1 MDKTIDMAREAGW
14 KDLRDY
20 DSEMRHDFFMGNTDS
35 LKAFEALVRA
45 DQDEKYKWDIHS
57 CGPTC
62 KRYACVAMRE
72 AVEAEREACAK
83 LCYELPWK
91 DMGHIPSNLAFAAA
105 IRARGE
111 TK

>member
-1 MDKTIDMAREAGW
+1 MRDTIDMAREAGW

-35 LKAFEALVRA
+35 LKALEALVRA
-45 DQDEKYKWDIHS
+45 D
-57 CGPTC
+57 
-62 KRYACVAMRE
+62 
-72 AVEAEREACAK
+72 EREAFNKERQQYADWLDEAAVDIEGWGMYASEYLQQK
-83 LCYELPWK
+83 WDLSDQVQDYK
-91 DMGHIPSNLAFAAA
+91 NRAAA